1 MIEIDG
7 VSVTKGER
15 AILTG
20 ISLTISQQRTAIIG
34 ANGSGKS
41 TLARLLNGI
50 DLPTEGRVLV
60 DGLDTRTDD
69 REVRRRVGFVF
80 QDPDAQL
87 VYPTPLEDVALG
99 LRARGLD
106 RHAAS
111 GRARTQLEQMGLA
124 GKALQ
129 AIHTLSGGEK
139 QLASLCGVLVLDPV
153 WLVLDEPTTSLD
165 LRNRRQVVDAI
176 SALDQAVI
184 VITHDLA
191 LAGEMERAILLDD
204 GMIAADGAPTAVID
218 EYLRRADAAPH
229 Q

>member
-1 MIEIDG
+1 VIEIDG
-7 VSVTKGER
+7 VSVAAGER
-15 AILTG
+15 TILRG
-20 ISLTISQQRTAIIG
+20 ISLTISGQRTAIIG

-50 DLPTEGRVLV
+50 DLPTEGRVVV
-60 DGLDTRTDD
+60 DGLDTRTDE

-99 LRARGLD
+99 LRARGIGRD
-106 RHAAS
+106 EAGR
-111 GRARTQLEQMGLA
+111 RARVQLEQMGIG

-165 LRNRRQVVDAI
+165 LRNRRQVVEAI
-176 SALDQAVI
+176 AALDQSVIAV
-184 VITHDLA
+184 THDLD
-191 LAGEMERAILLDD
+191 LVRDMDRAILLDT
-204 GMIAADGAPTAVID
+204 GTVAADGTPADVID
-218 EYLRRADAAPH
+218 EYLRRTEDAARR
-229 Q
+229 